1 MAGRDS
7 LIWRKL
13 GWLWQNERLFLHVQ
27 VVVTPMSERRWL
39 EFTLPPRFSLPE
51 MAGEG
56 FPFRL
61 RLLQQRPLGLT
72 CYDSFDG
79 RLHEAGFD
87 YAVEDAWSG
96 RASLCYRSGGERCE
110 ALPLSAVPRF
120 AGDLPQGRWHDRL
133 AKALDVRA
141 LLKRAELRGERCEW
155 AVEDDSGERVAG
167 LVRDTLALV
176 LPGESRV
183 RLAPR
188 LRLMPEEAHDKA
200 FGVLAEWLRTIP
212 DIRGVE
218 RSYPGEVRWLTG
230 QEAVASPARPAM
242 VGEMRA
248 DAAVKQA
255 LYGLFEVLRLN
266 EPGVLAE
273 TDTEFLH
280 DYRVAVRR
288 TRSVLRQMPGVFPD
302 RVMERFS
309 RQFASLA
316 QATGESR
323 DMDVYL
329 MALDRLEADFPPS
342 LQGSLGPLRE
352 LIRAHAV
359 SAHES
364 LNHYLGSSACR
375 RLMARW
381 EAFLAKPCPRRPV
394 AENALRPVGEL
405 ASHRI
410 WKLYR
415 RLLKEGAAITEAS
428 PADAL
433 HELRKTA
440 KKLRYMMDQFHDLY
454 ASERMASLIRSLKS
468 LQSLL
473 GDYQDSDVQIKRLE
487 AFADE
492 LYQRGAP
499 VSCLLGIG
507 VLLGRLH
514 DREAHLRGDFE
525 ACFARFS
532 RRGQQKKFRRL
543 FLEPIRTDE
552 GQDTPVTSDG

>member
-1 MAGRDS
+1 M
-7 LIWRKL
+7 IWRKP
-13 GWLWQNERLFLHVQ
+13 GWLWQNDRLFLHVQ
-27 VVVTPMSERRWL
+27 AVVTPMSERRWL
-39 EFTLPPRFSLPE
+39 EFNLLPHFSLPE

-72 CYDSFDG
+72 FYDSFDG
-79 RLHEAGFD
+79 RLHEAGFE
-87 YAVEDAWSG
+87 YAVEDAGAG
-96 RASLCYRSGGERCE
+96 RASLCYRSRGERCE
-110 ALPLSAVPRF
+110 ALPLSVVPRF
-120 AGDLPQGRWHDRL
+120 AGDLPQGRWHDRM

-141 LLKRAELRGERCEW
+141 LLKRAELRGERFEW

-188 LRLMPEEAHDKA
+188 LRLMPEEPHHKA
-200 FGVLAEWLRTIP
+200 FGVLAEWLRTTP
-212 DIRGVE
+212 DIKGVE
-218 RSYPGEVRWLTG
+218 RSYPEEVRWLTG
-230 QEAVASPARPAM
+230 REAAAASPARPAM

-248 DAAVKQA
+248 DAAVKQVLSGLLDV
-255 LYGLFEVLRLN
+255 LYLN

-309 RQFASLA
+309 RQFARLA
-316 QATGESR
+316 QVTGEPR
-323 DMDVYL
+323 DMDVCL

-342 LQGSLGPLRE
+342 LEPLRE
-352 LIRAHAV
+352 LMRAHAV
-359 SAHES
+359 VAHES

-375 RLMARW
+375 RLMSRW
-381 EAFLAKPCPRRPV
+381 GTFLAKPCPRRPV
-394 AENALRPVGEL
+394 AENARRPVGEL

-415 RLLKEGAAITEAS
+415 SLLKEGSAITGAS
-428 PADAL
+428 PADEL
-433 HELRKTA
+433 HQLRKTA

-454 ASERMASLIRSLKS
+454 LPERMAPLIRSLKS

-473 GDYQDSDVQIKRLE
+473 GDYQDIDVQIKRLE
-487 AFADE
+487 VFADE
-492 LYQRGAP
+492 LYRRGAP
-499 VSCLLGIG
+499 VSALLGIG

-514 DREAHLRGDFE
+514 DREACLRGNFE

-532 RRGQQKKFRRL
+532 RRGQQKKYRRL

-552 GQDTPVTSDG
+552 GQDTPVSSGG